1 MEKES
6 KTYQTMIEEVE
17 KILSELSAQNVDL
30 DSMIKKVESGY
41 NLIGAMKER
50 LNEVKDKV
58 EKLQTT
64 YESKMNLENKDGT

>member
-1 MEKES
+1 
-6 KTYQTMIEEVE
+6 MIEEVE